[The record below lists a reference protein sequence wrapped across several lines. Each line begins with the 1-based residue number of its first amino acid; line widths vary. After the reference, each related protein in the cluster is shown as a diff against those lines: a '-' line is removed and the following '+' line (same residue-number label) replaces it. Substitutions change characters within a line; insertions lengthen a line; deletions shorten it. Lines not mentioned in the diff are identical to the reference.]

1 LKKKIVLSNQ
11 EALLQCKNAAITTT
25 TNTFGSCCSQGNLS
39 NSLTGIT
46 SYTSSSSSDVIES
59 MSGGKPIS
67 SSYGLITT
75 DNTDSTS
82 RIGGQR
88 LLRDPSSSSLTT
100 TIPNNNQITSK
111 PTSKKNS

>member
-1 LKKKIVLSNQ
+1 M
-11 EALLQCKNAAITTT
+11 
-25 TNTFGSCCSQGNLS
+25 
-39 NSLTGIT
+39 
-46 SYTSSSSSDVIES
+46 ES

-67 SSYGLITT
+67 SSYGLIT
-75 DNTDSTS
+75 DNTSSTS
-82 RIGGQR
+82 RIGGQH